1 MNDKEVKTAITRL
14 LEATA
19 RLEDSTSNLN
29 KTINKMTAMVF
40 MSVCSMA
47 ICCIILS
54 IIDIF
59 LSQGLEGEFLPLVLF
74 LLLNLM

>member
-1 MNDKEVKTAITRL
+1 MNDKEVDTAVTKL

-40 MSVCSMA
+40 MSICSMA

-54 IIDIF
+54 IIAIF
-59 LSQGLEGEFLPLVLF
+59 V
-74 LLLNLM
+74 

>member
-1 MNDKEVKTAITRL
+1 MKEREVDTAVIKL

-29 KTINKMTAMVF
+29 KIINKMTAIVF
-40 MSVCSMA
+40 MSICSMA

-54 IIDIF
+54 IIAIF
-59 LSQGLEGEFLPLVLF
+59 V
-74 LLLNLM
+74 

>member
-1 MNDKEVKTAITRL
+1 MKEREVDTAVTKL

-29 KTINKMTAMVF
+29 KIINKMTTMVF
-40 MSVCSMA
+40 MSICSMA

-54 IIDIF
+54 IIAIF
-59 LSQGLEGEFLPLVLF
+59 V
-74 LLLNLM
+74 

>member
-1 MNDKEVKTAITRL
+1 MNDKEVNTAVAKL

-29 KTINKMTAMVF
+29 KIINKMTTMVF
-40 MSVCSMA
+40 MSVCSIA

-54 IIDIF
+54 IIAIF
-59 LSQGLEGEFLPLVLF
+59 V
-74 LLLNLM
+74 

>member
-1 MNDKEVKTAITRL
+1 MNEKEVKTAITKL

-29 KTINKMTAMVF
+29 KIINKMTVMVF
-40 MSVCSMA
+40 MSICSMA

-54 IIDIF
+54 IIAIF
-59 LSQGLEGEFLPLVLF
+59 V
-74 LLLNLM
+74 

>member
-1 MNDKEVKTAITRL
+1 MNDKEVNTAVTRL

-29 KTINKMTAMVF
+29 KTINKMTALVF
-40 MSVCSMA
+40 ISICSMA

-54 IIDIF
+54 IIAIF
-59 LSQGLEGEFLPLVLF
+59 V
-74 LLLNLM
+74 

>member
-1 MNDKEVKTAITRL
+1 MNNKEVDTAVTKL

-29 KTINKMTAMVF
+29 KIINKMTAIILI
-40 MSVCSMA
+40 SICSIA

-54 IIDIF
+54 IVAIF
-59 LSQGLEGEFLPLVLF
+59 
-74 LLLNLM
+74 M

>member
-1 MNDKEVKTAITRL
+1 MDKREADTAVAKL

-29 KTINKMTAMVF
+29 KIINKMVAVIL
-40 MSVCSMA
+40 MSICSMA

-54 IIDIF
+54 IIAIF
-59 LSQGLEGEFLPLVLF
+59 V
-74 LLLNLM
+74 

>member
-1 MNDKEVKTAITRL
+1 MNDKEVNTAITKL

-29 KTINKMTAMVF
+29 KIINKMTTMVF
-40 MSVCSMA
+40 MSICSMA

-54 IIDIF
+54 IIAIF
-59 LSQGLEGEFLPLVLF
+59 V
-74 LLLNLM
+74 

>member
-1 MNDKEVKTAITRL
+1 MEKKEVDTAVAKL

-29 KTINKMTAMVF
+29 KVINKMTAMVF
-40 MSVCSMA
+40 ISVCSMA

-54 IIDIF
+54 IIAIF
-59 LSQGLEGEFLPLVLF
+59 V
-74 LLLNLM
+74 

>member
-1 MNDKEVKTAITRL
+1 MEKKEVDTAVAKL

-29 KTINKMTAMVF
+29 KIINKMTTMVF
-40 MSVCSMA
+40 ISVCSMA

-54 IIDIF
+54 IVAIF
-59 LSQGLEGEFLPLVLF
+59 I
-74 LLLNLM
+74 

>member
-1 MNDKEVKTAITRL
+1 MNDKEVNTAVAKL

-29 KTINKMTAMVF
+29 KIINKMTAMVF
-40 MSVCSMA
+40 MSICSMA

-54 IIDIF
+54 IIAIF
-59 LSQGLEGEFLPLVLF
+59 V
-74 LLLNLM
+74 

>member
-1 MNDKEVKTAITRL
+1 MNDKEVKTAITKL

-29 KTINKMTAMVF
+29 KIINKMTVMVF
-40 MSVCSMA
+40 ISICSMA

-54 IIDIF
+54 IIAIF
-59 LSQGLEGEFLPLVLF
+59 V
-74 LLLNLM
+74 

>member
-1 MNDKEVKTAITRL
+1 MNEKDMNTAVAKL

-29 KTINKMTAMVF
+29 KIINKMTTMVF
-40 MSVCSMA
+40 ISVCSMA

-54 IIDIF
+54 IVAIF
-59 LSQGLEGEFLPLVLF
+59 I
-74 LLLNLM
+74 

>member
-1 MNDKEVKTAITRL
+1 MNEKDMNTAVAKL

-29 KTINKMTAMVF
+29 KIINKMTTMVF
-40 MSVCSMA
+40 MSICSMA

-54 IIDIF
+54 IIVIF
-59 LSQGLEGEFLPLVLF
+59 V
-74 LLLNLM
+74 

>member
-1 MNDKEVKTAITRL
+1 MNDKEVKTAITKL

-29 KTINKMTAMVF
+29 KIINKMTVMVF

-54 IIDIF
+54 IIAIF
-59 LSQGLEGEFLPLVLF
+59 
-74 LLLNLM
+74 M

>member
-1 MNDKEVKTAITRL
+1 MRSIGGERELNDKEVNTAVTKL

-29 KTINKMTAMVF
+29 KTINKMTAIIF
-40 MSVCSMA
+40 ISICSMA

-54 IIDIF
+54 IIAIF
-59 LSQGLEGEFLPLVLF
+59 V
-74 LLLNLM
+74 

>member
-1 MNDKEVKTAITRL
+1 MNDKEVNTAVIKL

-29 KTINKMTAMVF
+29 KIINKMTAMVF
-40 MSVCSMA
+40 MNVCSMA

-54 IIDIF
+54 IIAIF
-59 LSQGLEGEFLPLVLF
+59 
-74 LLLNLM
+74 M